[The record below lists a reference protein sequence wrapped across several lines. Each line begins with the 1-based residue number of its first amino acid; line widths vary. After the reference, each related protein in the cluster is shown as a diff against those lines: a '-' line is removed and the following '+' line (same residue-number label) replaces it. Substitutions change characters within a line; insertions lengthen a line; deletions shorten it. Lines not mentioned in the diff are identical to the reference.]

1 MDRTN
6 RKYQAQAGARQAIIE
21 VGTRCEWIP
30 ILWNDS
36 QEPGKDTDRL
46 LKSKLG
52 AYLTHQPADIE
63 LINGCINNNRRA
75 QEQLYQR
82 FYGPMS
88 AICLRYTRN
97 EEDAIEVLHNGFMK
111 VYKNIHSYDG
121 SKASLYTW
129 IRKIMV
135 NSAIDFIRQRSR
147 FSVSELEK
155 AEEPRIDAEAVHRLS
170 AQELLKLVQQL
181 SPATQ
186 TVFNL
191 YVIEGYNHREIANLV
206 GISEG
211 TSKWHL
217 SEARRQLQK
226 LLETLQV

>member
-1 MDRTN
+1 M
-6 RKYQAQAGARQAIIE
+6 
-21 VGTRCEWIP
+21 
-30 ILWNDS
+30 
-36 QEPGKDTDRL
+36 
-46 LKSKLG
+46 
-52 AYLTHQPADIE
+52 THQPADIE
-63 LINGCINNNRRA
+63 LIDGCINNSRKA

-82 FYGPMS
+82 YYGAMS
-88 AICLRYTRN
+88 SLCLRYTRN
-97 EEDAIEVLHNGFMK
+97 EEDAIEVLHNGFLK
-111 VYKNIHSYDG
+111 VFRNIHTYDQT
-121 SKASLYTW
+121 KASLYTW

-135 NSAIDFIRQRSR
+135 NSAIDFVRQRSR
-147 FSVSELEK
+147 FSVVELEK
-155 AEEPRIDAEAVHRLS
+155 AEEPGIDADAVQRLS
-170 AQELLKLVQQL
+170 AHELLKLVKQL

-226 LLETLQV
+226 LLQTLQVR